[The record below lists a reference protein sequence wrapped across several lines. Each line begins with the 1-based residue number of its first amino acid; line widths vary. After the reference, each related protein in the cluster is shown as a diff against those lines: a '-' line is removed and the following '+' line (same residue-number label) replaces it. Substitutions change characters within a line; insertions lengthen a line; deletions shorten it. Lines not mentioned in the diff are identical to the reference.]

1 MTFRYPMLLT
11 FMLMMFAFC
20 VKGEPPLPQD
30 VQHFLS
36 NAEMCQHLAGE
47 WDSFLPEKDKRD
59 IEKGVDTW
67 CPLAK
72 KSLPVL
78 REKYKENK
86 EIIKILSAY
95 DF

>member
-1 MTFRYPMLLT
+1 MTFRYPVLWAFL
-11 FMLMMFAFC
+11 LMMFAFC
-20 VKGEPPLPQD
+20 VQGESPLPQD

-47 WDSFLPEKDKRD
+47 WDSSLPEKDKRD

-67 CPLAK
+67 CPPAK

-86 EIIKILSAY
+86 ETIKILSAY

>member
-47 WDSFLPEKDKRD
+47 WDSSLPEK
-59 IEKGVDTW
+59 EK
-67 CPLAK
+67 
-72 KSLPVL
+72 
-78 REKYKENK
+78 
-86 EIIKILSAY
+86 
-95 DF
+95 

>member
-47 WDSFLPEKDKRD
+47 WDSSLPEKDKRD

-78 REKYKENK
+78 REKYKETK

>member
-47 WDSFLPEKDKRD
+47 WDSSLPEKDKRD

-86 EIIKILSAY
+86 EIIKNLSAY